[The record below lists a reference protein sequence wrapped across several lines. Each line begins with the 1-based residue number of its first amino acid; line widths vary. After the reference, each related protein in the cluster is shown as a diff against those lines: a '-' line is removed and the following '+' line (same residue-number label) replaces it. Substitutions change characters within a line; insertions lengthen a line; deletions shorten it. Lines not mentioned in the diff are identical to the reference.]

1 MAEQQFAF
9 RMDQLR
15 LHVFEIDAL
24 NSLLNVQIPLHA
36 GRRIGAVPIGRAVSG
51 IAILLDFDQQIACAY
66 RMHTAGGEKNG
77 IACLNG
83 NSMDVIDHGSIA

>member
-36 GRRIGAVPIGRAVSG
+36 GRRIGAVPIERPESR
-51 IAILLDFDQQIACAY
+51 ITILLDFVSPSRAIRLKRSYA
-66 RMHTAGGEKNG
+66 TGP
-77 IACLNG
+77 
-83 NSMDVIDHGSIA
+83 

>member
-1 MAEQQFAF
+1 L
-9 RMDQLR
+9 DQLR
-15 LHVFEIDAL
+15 LHVLEIDAL
-24 NSLLNVQIPLHA
+24 NRLLNVQIPLRA
-36 GRRIGAVPIGRAVSG
+36 GCRIGAVPIERPESR
-51 IAILLDFDQQIACAY
+51 IAILLDFDQQTACAY